1 MTLHVVPCGPARARV
16 RERAAAAVAAG
27 SGRVGRRARDA
38 GSVAEQNRTSVLFGL
53 LQPGADCYN
62 PRLLQKLPIVTESRL
77 LQNPDCYNPDTP
89 DRVDSEL
96 ALSVRDC

>member
-1 MTLHVVPCGPARARV
+1 MGYAIRVYAR
-16 RERAAAAVAAG
+16 ELLG
-27 SGRVGRRARDA
+27 EI
-38 GSVAEQNRTSVLFGL
+38 EQNRTSVLFGL

-96 ALSVRDC
+96 ALSARDC